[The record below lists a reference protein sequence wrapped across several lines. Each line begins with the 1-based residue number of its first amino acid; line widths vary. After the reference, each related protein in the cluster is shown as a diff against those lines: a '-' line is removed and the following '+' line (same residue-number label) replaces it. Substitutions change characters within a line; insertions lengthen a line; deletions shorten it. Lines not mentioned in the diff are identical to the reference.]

1 MLKRLQLRT
10 VSSLIMVAFMAAI
23 SFGILREIDEF
34 WADSKSERIDVAE
47 SAIKR
52 AALQCYALEGSYPSD
67 LKYLEDNYGI
77 ILNEERYFYQYEI
90 FASNIMPEIVVLE
103 KPR

>member
-1 MLKRLQLRT
+1 MLRKFQLRT
-10 VSSLIMVAFMAAI
+10 LSSLIMVAFLASI

-34 WADSKSERIDVAE
+34 WANSKTERIEVAE

-77 ILNEERYFYQYEI
+77 IINEERYFYQYEI
-90 FASNIMPEIVVLE
+90 FASNIMPEIIVLE